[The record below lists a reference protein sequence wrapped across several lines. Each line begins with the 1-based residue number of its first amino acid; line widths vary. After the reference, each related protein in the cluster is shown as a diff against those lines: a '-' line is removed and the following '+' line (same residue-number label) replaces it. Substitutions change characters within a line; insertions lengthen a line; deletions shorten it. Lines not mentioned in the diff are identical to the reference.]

1 MTLDTAITDTGHRA
15 VNSPGLETGYRLEPL
30 LGPGHTEQRPR
41 MCREERLPLDAGTF
55 PRSAQPRTSLHCNV
69 QILAIIVPTLGT
81 VGTVGSKLD
90 ARCTTRMVSC

>member
-1 MTLDTAITDTGHRA
+1 M
-15 VNSPGLETGYRLEPL
+15 

-41 MCREERLPLDAGTF
+41 MCREETGTMVLDAGTF